1 MKKKKKR
8 RTRKTTTKT
17 TTKSKRTKK
26 NKKPEK
32 YKNKK
37 KKNKK
42 NKKKKKNKKEE
53 EKKEENN
60 GGKRVGE
67 QEQSWRNDVVPD
79 ERCHHIPTVQ
89 SSCGPLELE
98 TPAVNHCCRGP
109 GRDQERT
116 DPVNPWQ
123 DHSSLGHPATVVV
136 AIDDRV
142 NDLDVA
148 LDRDHHQTED

>member
-8 RTRKTTTKT
+8 RTRQTTRKT

-26 NKKPEK
+26 PEK
-32 YKNKK
+32 YKN
-37 KKNKK
+37 
-42 NKKKKKNKKEE
+42 KKKNKKEE
-53 EKKEENN
+53 EKKEDD

-67 QEQSWRNDVVPD
+67 QEESWWNDVVPD
-79 ERCHHIPTVQ
+79 ERCHHIAAVQ
-89 SSCGPLELE
+89 RPCGPLELE

>member
-8 RTRKTTTKT
+8 RTRKTTRKT

-26 NKKPEK
+26 NKKPEQ

-42 NKKKKKNKKEE
+42 NKKKKKNKTEE
-53 EKKEENN
+53 EKKEKN

-67 QEQSWRNDVVPD
+67 QEESWWNDVVPD
-79 ERCHHIPTVQ
+79 ERCHHIAAIQ

-109 GRDQERT
+109 GRDQERA